1 MESALEQGSRT
12 VLRFLAIE
20 DDVTLDDR
28 MFTPSALERGE

>member
-12 VLRFLAIE
+12 VLRFLSID
-20 DDVTLDDR
+20 DDVALDER